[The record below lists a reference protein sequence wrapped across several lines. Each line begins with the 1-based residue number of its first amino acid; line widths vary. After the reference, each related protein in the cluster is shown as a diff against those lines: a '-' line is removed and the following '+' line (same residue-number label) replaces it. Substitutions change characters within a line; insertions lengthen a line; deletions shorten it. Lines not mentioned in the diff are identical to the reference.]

1 MVPDSVV
8 LVVLVL
14 ASTGLASHGDSVL
27 AAVLG
32 GGAKQVPGLG
42 CLACR
47 YTGRLI
53 KDDTNISLC
62 LIGCRYAGVISRLQS
77 FFQSF
82 EMKILLIK
90 PPN

>member
-42 CLACR
+42 CFACR
-47 YTGRLI
+47 
-53 KDDTNISLC
+53 
-62 LIGCRYAGVISRLQS
+62 
-77 FFQSF
+77 
-82 EMKILLIK
+82 
-90 PPN
+90 

>member
-42 CLACR
+42 CIACR
-47 YTGRLI
+47 CTGRLI
-53 KDDTNISLC
+53 KDYTNMSLC
-62 LIGCRYAGVISRLQS
+62 LIIGCMCILVVFSLS
-77 FFQSF
+77 F
-82 EMKILLIK
+82 KVLK
-90 PPN
+90 

>member
-1 MVPDSVV
+1 MMALDSVV

-47 YTGRLI
+47 
-53 KDDTNISLC
+53 
-62 LIGCRYAGVISRLQS
+62 
-77 FFQSF
+77 
-82 EMKILLIK
+82 
-90 PPN
+90 